1 MRVAGGVAEVAVRQ
15 IGPPH
20 ALRLAVSATIDAQVD
35 TAGVRAELTTTL
47 VRLLGL
53 DVDLDEFYALAAR
66 DPDLGPLADR
76 FRGVK
81 PPRFPTMFECV
92 ANAIACQQ
100 LTLTVGITLL
110 NRLAESQGP
119 VVRNSPVTTGHA
131 FPDPGDLVLATP
143 AGLRALGF
151 STRKASALL
160 EIARHIDSG
169 ELVLESLQHVDN
181 DDASDSLQHLGGIGR
196 WSAEYALLRG
206 LGRLDV
212 FPGDDVG
219 ARNNLARH
227 LGLAAPLDY
236 AGVRKTVAKWAPYA
250 GVAYFH
256 LLLERID
263 QSGWLS

>member
-1 MRVAGGVAEVAVRQ
+1 
-15 IGPPH
+15 
-20 ALRLAVSATIDAQVD
+20 VD

-47 VRLLGL
+47 ARLLGL
-53 DVDLDEFYALAAR
+53 EVDIDEFYALAAR
-66 DPDLGPLADR
+66 DPDLGPLAER
-76 FRGVK
+76 FRGLK

-110 NRLAESQGP
+110 NRLAESHGLIAP
-119 VVRNSPVTTGHA
+119 NSPVTTGHA
-131 FPDPGDLVLATP
+131 FPDPGDLVFATP

-160 EIARHIDSG
+160 GIARHIDGG
-169 ELVLESLQHVDN
+169 ELVLESLQRLDN
-181 DDASDSLQHLGGIGR
+181 DDASDSLQHLGGVGR

-219 ARNNLARH
+219 ARNNLARR
-227 LGLAAPLDY
+227 LGLAVPLDY
-236 AGVRKTVAKWAPYA
+236 AGVRQTVARWAPFA
-250 GVAYFH
+250 GLAYFH

-263 QSGWLS
+263 EAGWL